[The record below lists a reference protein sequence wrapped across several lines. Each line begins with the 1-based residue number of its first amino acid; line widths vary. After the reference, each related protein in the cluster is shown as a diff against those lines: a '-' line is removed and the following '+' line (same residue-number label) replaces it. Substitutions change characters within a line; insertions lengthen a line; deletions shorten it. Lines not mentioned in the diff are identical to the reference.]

1 MDKTILVVGASKG
14 IGREISKQLLGKGA
28 RVIGISR
35 TAAEDVSQH
44 YTADVLTDA
53 LPVIEEQIDGI
64 VYCPGSITLKP
75 FRSLKADDIRR
86 DMEISVMGAVRVL
99 QHYLPRLQGSES
111 ASVVLF
117 STVAVQT
124 GMPYHAS
131 VAAAKGAVEGLA
143 RSLAAE
149 WAPVIRVNC
158 IAPTLTDT
166 PMAARLLD
174 TEAKRLSAAE
184 RHPLKRIG
192 DSSHIAAMA
201 CYLLSDA
208 ADLMTGQVIKMDG
221 GISSVKI

>member
-1 MDKTILVVGASKG
+1 MNKTILVVGASKG
-14 IGREISKQLLGKGA
+14 IGSEIAKQLLDKGA

-35 TAAEDVSQH
+35 TSAGYLSQH
-44 YTADVLTDA
+44 YTADVLTDE
-53 LPVIEEQIDGI
+53 LPLIAEQLDGI

-86 DMEISVMGAVRVL
+86 DLEINVMGAIKVL
-99 QHYLPRLQGSES
+99 QHYLPRLQGSEG

-158 IAPTLTDT
+158 IAPTITDT
-166 PMAARLLD
+166 PMASRLLD
-174 TEAKRLSAAE
+174 TEAKRQNAAE

-192 DSSHIAAMA
+192 DSSHVAAMA

-221 GISSVKI
+221 GISSVKV